1 MPRSSRRAADEPAA
15 SSRSEVQK
23 TQAIG
28 AFLRNLAARADAD
41 AALAREIEM
50 ALIESGLLPTSDR
63 LRPPPKEPP
72 KSPAAPIDP
81 FRVLRDE
88 GDESLYNCLQSLE
101 LPELR
106 AVVRRHRLDPARIS
120 ARWRDRERVIQLIVS
135 QVKAQASYGKA
146 FSHV

>member
-1 MPRSSRRAADEPAA
+1 MPRSSRRAADESAA
-15 SSRSEVQK
+15 SSRPEAQK
-23 TQAIG
+23 TQAVG

-41 AALAREIEM
+41 AVLAREIEM
-50 ALIESGLLPTSDR
+50 ALVESGLLQTSDR
-63 LRPPPKEPP
+63 PRPVPKEPR
-72 KSPAAPIDP
+72 KSSTAPIDP

-88 GDESLYNCLQSLE
+88 GDESLYNWLQSLE

-106 AVVRRHRLDPARIS
+106 AIVRRHRLDPARIS

>member
-1 MPRSSRRAADEPAA
+1 MPRSSRRGADEPAA
-15 SSRSEVQK
+15 SSGPEVQK
-23 TQAIG
+23 THAVG

-50 ALIESGLLPTSDR
+50 ALVESGLLPSPDR
-63 LRPPPKEPP
+63 PRSASKEPRKP
-72 KSPAAPIDP
+72 PTAPIDP

-88 GDESLYNCLQSLE
+88 GDESLHNRLESLE

-135 QVKAQASYGKA
+135 
-146 FSHV
+146 